1 MVVHDNIMENF
12 TSPAARIEYAGIKAG
27 THTIGLMMVIQVTIK
42 KHSLPLSALIPPRW
56 MIGFVRANTSSQLM
70 MITTSDTRHIF
81 FV

>member
-1 MVVHDNIMENF
+1 MENF
-12 TSPAARIEYAGIKAG
+12 TSPAARMEYAGIKAD

-42 KHSLPLSALIPPRW
+42 KHILPLSALIPPRW
-56 MIGFVRANTSSQLM
+56 MIGFVSANTNRQLM

>member
-1 MVVHDNIMENF
+1 MENF
-12 TSPAARIEYAGIKAG
+12 TSPAARMEYAGIKAG

-42 KHSLPLSALIPPRW
+42 KHMLPLSALIPPRW
-56 MIGFVRANTSSQLM
+56 MIGFVSTNTSRQLM